1 MKVARQNG
9 SLLNLHSSCES
20 HKICIRKKGFTFV
33 SLVLVS
39 ARGVQNVASPAGS
52 TSATPRGQS
61 SRWEGI
67 NNNLYR
73 LDVNIQCSIY
83 YPVVAASYQ
92 CLSIFQLALRLLS
105 PCFVVHNEDVIAIQF
120 VMGLWGAIFSPPLPT
135 LSTCMLFAGSG
146 LLSFL
151 SMIKCFIL
159 SCFNKSLALS
169 PLPII
174 FCALLE
180 KVLPESYRFNW
191 RIVQRQ
197 LTWLVTTRDIPI
209 SEDVSQST
217 RFATDSL
224 ALIKVL
230 KCIISLSAS
239 STSQALQ
246 VPSTTYETQSASH

>member
-120 VMGLWGAIFSPPLPT
+120 VMGLWGAIFSPPSPT
-135 LSTCMLFAGSG
+135 LSSACS
-146 LLSFL
+146 LLAAACFL
-151 SMIKCFIL
+151 SYQWLNASFCHA
-159 SCFNKSLALS
+159 STNRSLS

-246 VPSTTYETQSASH
+246 VPSTTYKTQSALH